1 MFTGLVEQQATLVRL
16 SNNSLVI
23 RPQRLLDN
31 PVRGES
37 IAVNGCCLTL
47 ERWTS
52 SGEYEFHT
60 MAETLKR
67 TNLGSLKIGSF
78 LNIERALKADA
89 RLGGHIVQG
98 HIDTV
103 GTVLSLGE
111 VSDGDIELVI
121 SIPQSFAWELV
132 EKGGIAID
140 GVSLTVAWVK
150 EDSFAV
156 RLIPET
162 LSVTAIATR
171 KKGDLVNLEGD
182 IIGKYVKRMLQL
194 SGAIPQD
201 DNSSKK
207 SNITWETLEEAGF
220 L

>member
-1 MFTGLVEQQATLVRL
+1 
-16 SNNSLVI
+16 
-23 RPQRLLDN
+23 
-31 PVRGES
+31 
-37 IAVNGCCLTL
+37 
-47 ERWTS
+47 
-52 SGEYEFHT
+52 

-171 KKGDLVNLEGD
+171 QKGDLVNLEGD

-194 SGAIPQD
+194 SGAIPKD

>member
-47 ERWTS
+47 ERWTP

-103 GTVLSLGE
+103 GTVLSLGK

>member
-47 ERWTS
+47 EKWTP

-67 TNLGSLKIGSF
+67 TNLGSFKPGAY

-150 EDSFAV
+150 DDSFAV

-162 LSVTAIATR
+162 LSVTAIAKR

-182 IIGKYVKRMLQL
+182 IIGKYVRRMLEL
-194 SGAIPQD
+194 SGRIPT
-201 DNSSKK
+201 NETSHKK
-207 SNITWETLEEAGF
+207 SNITWKTLEEAGF

>member
-16 SNNSLVI
+16 SNNSLII

-194 SGAIPQD
+194 SGAIPKD

>member
-171 KKGDLVNLEGD
+171 KKGDRVNLEGD

>member
-194 SGAIPQD
+194 SGAIPKD

>member
-1 MFTGLVEQQATLVRL
+1 MFTGLVEQQATLVLL

-47 ERWTS
+47 ERWTP